1 MSGEITKTVTRLNEL
16 NIHYMSEERYL
27 QLKENGEIN
36 ENEFYVTPV
45 SELNNSEYVLRMD
58 EKGVYIT
65 KV

>member
-27 QLKENGEIN
+27 QLKENNEIN

-45 SELNNSEYVLRMD
+45 SELGNSEYVLRMD

>member
-27 QLKENGEIN
+27 QLKENNEIN

-45 SELNNSEYVLRMD
+45 SELDNSEYVLRMD

>member
-36 ENEFYVTPV
+36 ENELYVTPV
-45 SELNNSEYVLRMD
+45 SELDNSEYVLRMD